1 MCSANTDAR
10 FGPKADIGFLRTPA
24 GASLDDLLSK
34 GDSKMDKRHL
44 VGRTNHEWS
53 LLKNQF
59 DALVRTFRRPLIMAA
74 LHHSLFS

>member
-1 MCSANTDAR
+1 MCGALPHVR
-10 FGPKADIGFLRTPA
+10 FGPKADIGFLSTPA

-34 GDSKMDKRHL
+34 GGSKMDKRHL
-44 VGRTNHEWS
+44 VRRTNHEWS

-59 DALVRTFRRPLIMAA
+59 DALVRTFGRPLIMAA